1 MSNIISDHN
10 LAILSWKRL
19 HLARA
24 KLKASSRTSAL
35 LSGFAMVAMVEL
47 QITSKVPM
55 GLLIAFTV
63 CTTLLVSVHMLALMI
78 STCILPNLEAVGSIA
93 SYEYGLTAVQ
103 ESPHERLRFCIEM
116 AWSFST
122 VFGIFL
128 FLFELALLCWVKLWD
143 IQYGKK
149 AALAA
154 TILLI
159 PIGIIFIGFAIHF
172 YRALVAHKYERTERN
187 YQELEY
193 FVNQLSNLRNDNS
206 RIINDTVINVNNKH
220 PISNAKILNEQSIQM
235 TEQNVLV
242 KSPIQTTTMIENI

>member
-1 MSNIISDHN
+1 MSTIISDHN

-55 GLLIAFTV
+55 GLLITFTA

-78 STCILPNLEAVGSIA
+78 STCILPNLEAVGSITA
-93 SYEYGLTAVQ
+93 CEYGLTAVQ

-128 FLFELALLCWVKLWD
+128 FLFELAILCWVKLWD

-149 AALAA
+149 AALVA
-154 TILLI
+154 TIMLI

-172 YRALVAHKYERTERN
+172 YHALVAHKYERTERN

-193 FVNQLSNLRNDNS
+193 FVNQLSNLRSGISGAGDGM
-206 RIINDTVINVNNKH
+206 IDVNNH
-220 PISNAKILNEQSIQM
+220 AISNATMPHTNEQSIPM
-235 TEQNVLV
+235 TEQNVPTI
-242 KSPIQTTTMIENI
+242 KST